1 MKIQG
6 FSQPPLQSSG
16 WYFSISRVCCQ
27 LKKWGDGTRSM
38 LCKPRKSLEKIDA
51 KKMLTCDPTSCRM
64 LYMMNTTETKANG
77 TTTII
82 NARGKS
88 IKVYADGTA
97 NCCDCGGD
105 YHPDD
110 MRDSMLC
117 LVCYDDRHADDWT
130 MEDC

>member
-1 MKIQG
+1 MLSTKKVGGWDQVDA
-6 FSQPPLQSSG
+6 LQTQE
-16 WYFSISRVCCQ
+16 I
-27 LKKWGDGTRSM
+27 TR
-38 LCKPRKSLEKIDA
+38 EIDA
-51 KKMLTCDPTSCRM
+51 KKMLTRDPTSCRM
-64 LYMMNTTETKANG
+64 LYMMNTETEAKANG

-82 NARGKS
+82 NARGKT

-110 MRDSMLC
+110 MKDSMLC

-130 MEDC
+130 MDDC

>member
-1 MKIQG
+1 MKSQG

-16 WYFSISRVCCQ
+16 WYFSICRVCCQ

-38 LCKPRKSLEKIDA
+38 LCKPRKSQTKIVV
-51 KKMLTCDPTSCRM
+51 DPNRDLGYT
-64 LYMMNTTETKANG
+64 LHMMNTETEAKANG
-77 TTTII
+77 TTTTI

-110 MRDSMLC
+110 MKDSMLC

-130 MEDC
+130 MDDC

>member
-1 MKIQG
+1 MG
-6 FSQPPLQSSG
+6 G
-16 WYFSISRVCCQ
+16 WHQVDTPQTQEITRENRC
-27 LKKWGDGTRSM
+27 KKDV
-38 LCKPRKSLEKIDA
+38 
-51 KKMLTCDPTSCRM
+51 DPNRDLGYT

-77 TTTII
+77 TTTTI
-82 NARGKS
+82 NARGKT

-110 MRDSMLC
+110 MKDSMLC